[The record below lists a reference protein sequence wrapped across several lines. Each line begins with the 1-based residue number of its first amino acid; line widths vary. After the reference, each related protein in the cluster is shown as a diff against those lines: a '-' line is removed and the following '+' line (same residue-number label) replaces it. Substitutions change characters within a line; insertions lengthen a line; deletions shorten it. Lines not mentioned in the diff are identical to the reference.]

1 MGRTKKNRGF
11 TLIELLVVIAII
23 GILAGLLMGALGL
36 ARRKAYEARC
46 RSNLHQIGIGLVA
59 YRQDFEK
66 RAQYE
71 GWAPWLSC
79 LFPDYIEG
87 ASDLLICTADDSAGT
102 EGSKPPWD
110 AWSSDGTTTP
120 DFTTNFRETDDL
132 PRNRTGEDWTYTV
145 PNFFSPGDEFT
156 VTHAAYQVEMD
167 EVFIEPY
174 KLRNP
179 DITACSYIYE
189 RCAARCYWWMPDPTG
204 PSVQQLLPDEPRFQ
218 GNSDGV
224 VTWAEVKQTTEV
236 RGLTGTGTGEGYRS
250 CTPVVR
256 CFQHTKPAASA
267 GATADWGTRSK
278 ILNLSAAGSVYNS
291 NAAGDGWK
299 KHCKGEPA
307 SF

>member
-1 MGRTKKNRGF
+1 MGRTKTNRGF

-36 ARRKAYEARC
+36 ARRKAFEARC
-46 RSNLHQIGIGLVA
+46 RSNLHQVGIGLVA
-59 YRQDFEK
+59 YRQDYEK
-66 RAQYE
+66 TAQFE

-87 ASDLLICTADDSAGT
+87 AQNLLVCSADDSAGT

-110 AWSSDGTTTP
+110 AWPNISVPNPDYTTQ
-120 DFTTNFRETDDL
+120 FRETDDL
-132 PRNRTGEDWTYTV
+132 PRNKTGEAWTYKV
-145 PNFFSPGDEFT
+145 PNFFSAGSDYT

-167 EVFIEPY
+167 GEYIEPY

-179 DITACSYIYE
+179 DIEACSYIYE
-189 RCAARCYWWMPDPTG
+189 RCAARCYWWIPDPATAT
-204 PSVQQLLPDEPRFQ
+204 VQQLQPDEPRFQ
-218 GNSDGV
+218 GNMDGV
-224 VTWAEVKQTTEV
+224 VTWAEVKQATEV
-236 RGLTGTGTGEGYRS
+236 RGLTGAGTGEGFGT
-250 CTPVVR
+250 CTPVAR

-278 ILNLSAAGSVYNS
+278 ILNLSAAGDVYNS

-299 KHCKGEPA
+299 KHCKGEA
-307 SF
+307 TSF